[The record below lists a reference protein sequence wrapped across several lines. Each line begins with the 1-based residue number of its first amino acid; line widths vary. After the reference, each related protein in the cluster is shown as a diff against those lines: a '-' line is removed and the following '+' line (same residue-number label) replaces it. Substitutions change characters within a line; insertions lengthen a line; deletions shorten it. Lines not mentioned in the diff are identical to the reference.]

1 MTQDP
6 NNEKHYIADEGRTFI
21 RIVSGEDL
29 GTELWLGYSYI
40 IGGEIQD
47 PPHLDVIEDF
57 EEAPI
62 PEPEEPEGEET
73 LEEPEL
79 PENQEVNEES
89 SELPEEEQ
97 PS

>member
-1 MTQDP
+1 MIIDP
-6 NNEKHYIADEGRTFI
+6 NNERHIIADEGKAFR
-21 RIVSGEDL
+21 RIISN
-29 GTELWLGYSYI
+29 ELFGPEMYLGYSYY
-40 IGGEIQD
+40 IGGVLQD

-57 EEAPI
+57 EEVPI
-62 PEPEEPEGEET
+62 PEPEES
-73 LEEPEL
+73 EEPEL